1 MMRALLIAT
10 ALTAAGGAV
19 CAQAGNA
26 APTGMEPCFQS
37 ARGADSICSNPS
49 NDAVQRL
56 DCLQRARTTLLQC
69 LEQVPQE
76 IATGTASSEK
86 AAGKVTSETPSGT
99 APPELPTATVVPD
112 KPAAAVSSDKSTAAA
127 SSDKS
132 TAADTPTAA
141 VSADRP
147 SAEMPTAAISS
158 DKPAAPALPDKPTA
172 AALPDKPGAAV
183 SPDKPAA
190 AASPDLPA
198 RAVDI
203 APKPRDPNWIIS
215 ETTSP
220 VDYAPV
226 MTAAIRLP
234 FTVKHAPNTFAI
246 RCRGGRTELL
256 VRTEGAWR
264 ASRTREVQVD
274 YQVNDQPLVKLTW
287 TASPDGKTA
296 IYRDD
301 AVGLL
306 QSLPD
311 GGRLKISVLD
321 EPGPIHDATFQ
332 LTGLDAVREKIAVA
346 CKWPPAANKVSSE
359 KH

>member
-10 ALTAAGGAV
+10 ALSAAGGAV
-19 CAQAGNA
+19 CAQPGNA
-26 APTGMEPCFQS
+26 APTGMESCFQS
-37 ARGADSICSNPS
+37 ARGADSVCSNPA

-56 DCLQRARTTLLQC
+56 DCLQKARTTLLQC
-69 LEQVPQE
+69 LEHVPPE
-76 IATGTASSEK
+76 IATGSAASEK
-86 AAGKVTSETPSGT
+86 AAGKATSETPFGT
-99 APPELPTATVVPD
+99 APAEFPTATVVPD
-112 KPAAAVSSDKSTAAA
+112 KPPAAVSSDKSTAAA
-127 SSDKS
+127 SSD
-132 TAADTPTAA
+132 TPTAGG
-141 VSADRP
+141 SADRP
-147 SAEMPTAAISS
+147 SADMPTAAVSS

-172 AALPDKPGAAV
+172 AALPDKPSAAV
-183 SPDKPAA
+183 SPDKPAV

-198 RAVDI
+198 RAVDL

-234 FTVKHAPNTFAI
+234 FSVKHAPNTFAI

-256 VRTEGAWR
+256 VRTEGTWR

-274 YQVNDQPLVKLTW
+274 YQINDQPLVKLTW

-306 QSLPD
+306 QSLSD
-311 GGRLKISVLD
+311 GARLKINVLD
-321 EPGPIHDATFQ
+321 EPGPSHEATFQ

>member
-49 NDAVQRL
+49 NDAIQRL

-99 APPELPTATVVPD
+99 APPELPTATVVPG

-127 SSDKS
+127 SSDKP

-256 VRTEGAWR
+256 VRTEGTWR

-321 EPGPIHDATFQ
+321 GPGPGHEATFQ
-332 LTGLDAVREKIAVA
+332 LSGLDAVREKIAAA
-346 CKWPPAANKVSSE
+346 CKWAPVANKVTVE
-359 KH
+359 KR

>member
-10 ALTAAGGAV
+10 ALSAAGGAV
-19 CAQAGNA
+19 WAQPGNA
-26 APTGMEPCFQS
+26 APTGMELCFQS
-37 ARGADSICSNPS
+37 ARGADSICSNPA

-56 DCLQRARTTLLQC
+56 DCLQKARTTLLQC
-69 LEQVPQE
+69 LEHVPQE
-76 IATGTASSEK
+76 IATGAASLEK

-99 APPELPTATVVPD
+99 APPDLPTATVVPD
-112 KPAAAVSSDKSTAAA
+112 KPPAPVSSDKPAGAA
-127 SSDKS
+127 SP
-132 TAADTPTAA
+132 DTPTAA

-147 SAEMPTAAISS
+147 SADMPTAAVSS
-158 DKPAAPALPDKPTA
+158 DKPTA
-172 AALPDKPGAAV
+172 AALPDKPTAAV

-234 FTVKHAPNTFAI
+234 FSVKHAPTTFAI

-256 VRTEGAWR
+256 VRTEGTWR

-274 YQVNDQPLVKLTW
+274 YQINDQPLVKLTW
-287 TASPDGKTA
+287 TSSPDGKTA

-311 GGRLKISVLD
+311 GARLKISVLD
-321 EPGPIHDATFQ
+321 EPGPSHEATFQ
-332 LTGLDAVREKIAVA
+332 LTGLDAIREKIAVA
-346 CKWPPAANKVSSE
+346 CKWPPAANKISSE